1 MCYLIY
7 ISTDAARCCERPISY
22 LTCHGSLHIEQK
34 NPFIQNF
41 NKHMYNFEK
50 LSPVTKSFGQSWLE
64 ILSKYYLKKCHF
76 TSPCYDFIKPSNVLK
91 AWTLSEAF
99 TVTILKTVIFAIACL
114 NQYINI
120 FIFMT
125 FRLLVVCSKFEKPG
139 MGHLLLP
146 YLTFSFLVSALF
158 QVCRHLYISKHGTRN
173 DLWVLLV
180 CVSPS
185 EGGAVRSCRDKI
197 TETFFF
203 HLLYTL

>member
-1 MCYLIY
+1 M
-7 ISTDAARCCERPISY
+7 ARCCERPILY
-22 LTCHGSLHIEQK
+22 LPCHGSLHIEQK

-41 NKHMYNFEK
+41 NKHMYNSEK
-50 LSPVTKSFGQSWLE
+50 SQKLLVNPDW
-64 ILSKYYLKKCHF
+64 KYYQNI
-76 TSPCYDFIKPSNVLK
+76 TSKNATLHHPVMILLSLQTFLK

-114 NQYINI
+114 NKYINI

-139 MGHLLLP
+139 MGHLLLS

-158 QVCRHLYISKHGTRN
+158 QVYRHLYISKHGARN